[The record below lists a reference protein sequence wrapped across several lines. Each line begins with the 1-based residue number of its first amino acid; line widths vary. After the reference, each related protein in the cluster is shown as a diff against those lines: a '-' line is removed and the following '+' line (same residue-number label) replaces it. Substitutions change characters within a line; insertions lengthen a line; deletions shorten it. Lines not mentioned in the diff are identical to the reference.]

1 MMDSNNTNNTNDTSL
16 FVIGIRFKSSGKI
29 YDFKAN
35 GFSMRVGDR
44 CIVETDKGLE
54 FGIVS
59 IASRKVSRNLLK
71 RPLKSVVRKATQ
83 DDVVQVEKNEVL
95 EKEAFNICQSKI
107 REKEMPMK
115 LVNVDF
121 SFDAQ
126 KAVFYYT
133 SEERVDFRELV
144 KDLAYH
150 FKIKIEMR
158 QIGLRDEAK
167 MIGGCGPCGRNL
179 CCAAFL
185 KEFEPVSIKMAKDQN
200 LALNPVKI
208 SGVCGRLMCC
218 LVYEHETYKDL
229 KRTCPKFGAI
239 LDTPDGKGR
248 VVKINLLQEKVVVE
262 LEDGKKVDVAVKE
275 NK

>member
-1 MMDSNNTNNTNDTSL
+1 MTDLNNTNDSSI
-16 FVIGIRFKSSGKI
+16 FVIGVRFKSSGKI

-35 GFSMRVGDR
+35 DFSIRVGDS
-44 CIVETDKGLE
+44 CIIETDKGIEL
-54 FGIVS
+54 GIVS
-59 IASRKVSRNLLK
+59 IARRKILQGLVK
-71 RPLKSVVRKATQ
+71 RPLKNVVRKATQ
-83 DDVVQVEKNEVL
+83 EDINQVEKNEVL
-95 EKEAFNICQSKI
+95 GREAFDLCQSKI
-107 REKEMPMK
+107 REKEMQMK

-179 CCAAFL
+179 CCASFL

-218 LVYEHETYKDL
+218 LVYEHETYKNL
-229 KRTCPKFGAI
+229 KRTCPKLGAI

-248 VVKINLLQEKVVVE
+248 VVKINLLQEMAIVE
-262 LEDGKKVDVAVKE
+262 LEDGKKMDVDMKV

>member
-1 MMDSNNTNNTNDTSL
+1 MMDSNNTNSNSI
-16 FVIGIRFKSSGKI
+16 FVTGIRFKSSGKI
-29 YDFKAN
+29 YDFRSD
-35 GFSMRVGDR
+35 GTSMRVGDK

-59 IASRKVSRNLLK
+59 IARRKVSQKLIR
-71 RPLKSVVRKATQ
+71 RPLKRVVRNATKE
-83 DDVVQVEKNEVL
+83 DINQVEKNVVL
-95 EKEAFNICQSKI
+95 EKEAFDICQNKI
-107 REKEMPMK
+107 REKEIKMK
-115 LVNVDF
+115 LVKVDF

-126 KAVFYYT
+126 KAIFYYT
-133 SEERVDFRELV
+133 SEERIDFRELV

-218 LVYEHETYKDL
+218 LEYEHETYKDL
-229 KRTCPKFGAI
+229 KRTCPKLGAI

-248 VVKINLLQEKVVVE
+248 VVKVNLLQEKAVVE
-262 LEDGKKVDVAVKE
+262 LEDGKKVDVSVKE
-275 NK
+275 IK

>member
-1 MMDSNNTNNTNDTSL
+1 MMDSNNMIDTSL

-44 CIVETDKGLE
+44 CIVETDKGFE

-59 IASRKVSRNLLK
+59 IARRKISQNLIK
-71 RPLKSVVRKATQ
+71 KPLKSVVRKATQ
-83 DDVVQVEKNEVL
+83 EDVIQVEKNEVM
-95 EKEAFNICQSKI
+95 EKEAFDLCQSKI
-107 REKEMPMK
+107 REKEIKMK

-144 KDLAYH
+144 KDLAHH

-229 KRTCPKFGAI
+229 KRTCPKIGAFVN
-239 LDTPDGKGR
+239 TQEGKGK
-248 VVKINLLQEKVVVE
+248 VVKVDLLQEKAVVE
-262 LEDGKKVDVAVKE
+262 LGEGKRVDVGVKE
-275 NK
+275 IKQ